1 MRARVACCNG
11 TIAKGCQCSRSLVC
25 LCTMHARVFDAEE
38 TQQSLRVS
46 VITVIIRGQSSKST
60 GSGARSN
67 HLLLRMQA
75 KSSGENIE
83 MPGVPP
89 GVCIACS
96 FPGHSSTIA
105 MQHRRWDVSGWVRV
119 SASYSF

>member
-1 MRARVACCNG
+1 MREF
-11 TIAKGCQCSRSLVC
+11 
-25 LCTMHARVFDAEE
+25 FDAEE
-38 TQQSLRVS
+38 TQQSLMVS
-46 VITVIIRGQSSKST
+46 VITEIIRGQSSKST

-83 MPGVPP
+83 LPGAPP
-89 GVCIACS
+89 GVFIACS

-105 MQHRRWDVSGWVRV
+105 RPQRADDHSKGLIF
-119 SASYSF
+119 SNPCTFLLYPTK